1 MSWMMFFRCLWVGW
15 GCLGLILST
24 LGLSAKDRV
33 VGIMQIVGHPS
44 LNAVE
49 ASVVKA
55 LKERYPEGLKIL
67 SENAHGSLSTSLQIA
82 QKYAG
87 MPVDLIVAI
96 ATPSAQAALSVAKKQ
111 GIPLVFSAVSDPIAA
126 KLVSTLDAPD
136 GLVTGVM
143 DAQPIKEQLD
153 LIRCLLPKARTIGLI
168 YNPGEVNSIQSIA
181 KLKAEGQDF
190 TFIEAPASSIQA
202 VATAA
207 QYLLPKVDL
216 IYVPTDNTVVSALE
230 TLLRLAFAHK
240 KPIIAGDP
248 NLVLQ
253 GVLASHGST
262 YEAIGEATAQKVLAI
277 LEGKAIASLPIEAP
291 YTTKTWVNL
300 SSAKRLGL
308 ELNGDALGDVEW
320 IHSP

>member
-1 MSWMMFFRCLWVGW
+1 MMRLRCFCVFWAFF
-15 GCLGLILST
+15 GLA

-55 LKERYPEGLKIL
+55 LSGRYPEGLKIL

-87 MPVDLIVAI
+87 LPVDLIVAI

-111 GIPLVFSAVSDPIAA
+111 GIPVVFAAVSDPIAA
-126 KLVSTLDAPD
+126 KLVASLDAPD

-143 DAQPIKEQLD
+143 DTQPIAEQLD
-153 LIRCLLPKARTIGLI
+153 LIRRLLPQARTIGLI
-168 YNPGEVNSIQSIA
+168 YNPGEINSIQIVA
-181 KLKAEGQDF
+181 KLKAEGKDF
-190 TFIEAPASSIQA
+190 IFIEGPATNAQN

-216 IYVPTDNTVVSALE
+216 MYLPTDNTAVSALE
-230 TLLRLAFAHK
+230 TLLRLAFSHK
-240 KPIIAGDP
+240 KPIITGDP

-253 GVLASHGST
+253 GALASHGIT
-262 YEAIGEATAQKVLAI
+262 YEAIGEATAQKALAI
-277 LEGKAIASLPIEAP
+277 LEGKPISSLPIEAP
-291 YTTKTWVNL
+291 QNTKTWINL

-308 ELNGDALGDVEW
+308 RLNLDELEDVEW
-320 IHSP
+320 VHSP